1 MIKKSTLDSAH
12 ELLEQSILYHGDK
25 PVGTLAALDPTLVAP
40 NYAECFVR
48 DFVPSA
54 LVFLM
59 EGKAEIVENFLQMVL
74 DLRAQQPIILGHE
87 RAPGLMPASFRIP
100 SDADNDDMPS
110 ADFGDRAIGRVAP
123 VDSALWWTLLLR
135 AYVITTGNLEL
146 AHSPKFQEGLRLNLQ
161 LYLKENFETSPS
173 LLVPDASFMIDR
185 RMGVHG
191 HPLEI
196 QALFYGMLYTTQDL
210 LLPGDE
216 NDHLLAMC
224 NKRMQTLR
232 SYVRIY
238 YWLDTE
244 RLNEIHRYQGEEFG
258 HDVTNVLNIYPES
271 IPDWIDGWL
280 PRQAGYLLGNLGP
293 SRIDFRFFS
302 FGNLLSI
309 LFGLTTT
316 SQADQIMNLFEQRWQ
331 EMIGEMP
338 VKICYPAVEGDEW
351 AYTTGSDPKNR
362 PWSYHNGGHWPCL
375 LWAFAG
381 AAIRTGRRDLAKRA
395 IAVAAERLQQDDW
408 AEYYDGKRGNLIGR
422 RSNLKQVWSAASLII
437 SHHLLE
443 NPDTL
448 SGLHSFMIRDENP
461 LTASSLKTEKR
472 LQESGAINLTMPAAK
487 TADQYR
493 SRAS

>member
-1 MIKKSTLDSAH
+1 MIIPKSSLSSAH
-12 ELLEQSILYHGDK
+12 KLLEKSLLHHAGQ
-25 PVGTLAALDPTLVAP
+25 PVGTLAALDPALVAP
-40 NYAECFVR
+40 NYAECFIR

-59 EGKAEIVENFLQMVL
+59 EGKPEIVVNFLRMVL

-87 RAPGLMPASFRIP
+87 RAQGLMPASFRIP
-100 SDADNDDMPS
+100 NDGEEDDMPS

-135 AYVITTGNLEL
+135 AYVNTTGDIKL
-146 AHSPKFQEGLRLNLQ
+146 AHSHEFQEGLRLNLQ
-161 LYLKENFETSPS
+161 LYLKENFETSPA

-196 QALFYGMLYTTQDL
+196 QALFYGMLFTTLEL
-210 LLPGDE
+210 LLPGPE

-224 NKRMQTLR
+224 KKRLQTLR

-238 YWLDTE
+238 YWLDAE
-244 RLNEIHRYQGEEFG
+244 RLNEIHRYQSEEFG

-280 PRQAGYLLGNLGP
+280 PKEAGYLLGNLGP

-309 LFGLTTT
+309 LFGLATS
-316 SQADQIMNLFEQRWQ
+316 SQAERIMSLYESRWDQ
-331 EMIGEMP
+331 MIGEMP

-375 LWAFAG
+375 LWAFTG

-395 IAVAAERLQQDDW
+395 VAVAASRLEQDDW
-408 AEYYDGKRGNLIGR
+408 PEYYDGKRGSLIGR
-422 RSNLKQVWSAASLII
+422 RANLKQVWSAASLII
-437 SHHLLE
+437 SHHVLE
-443 NPDTL
+443 NGSALT
-448 SGLHSFMIRDENP
+448 GFESFTIRDETP
-461 LTASSLKTEKR
+461 QSASSLRTEKL
-472 LQESGAINLTMPAAK
+472 LQDSGAIDLMMPRDRKAG
-487 TADQYR
+487 
-493 SRAS
+493 

>member
-1 MIKKSTLDSAH
+1 MTVSKASLKSAH
-12 ELLEQSILYHGDK
+12 ELLEQSVLHHGSN
-25 PVGTLAALDPTLVAP
+25 PVGTLAALDPALVAP

-54 LVFLM
+54 FVFLM
-59 EGKAEIVENFLQMVL
+59 EGKPEIVGNFLRMVL

-87 RAPGLMPASFRIP
+87 RAPGLMPASFRVP
-100 SDADNDDMPS
+100 NDGDEDDMPS

-135 AYVITTGNLEL
+135 AYVVTTGDLEL
-146 AHSPKFQEGLRLNLQ
+146 AHSAEFQEGLRLNLQ

-196 QALFYGMLYTTQDL
+196 QALFYGMLFITQEL
-210 LLPGDE
+210 LLPGEE
-216 NDHLLAMC
+216 NDRLLGMC
-224 NKRMQTLR
+224 KKRLQTLR

-244 RLNEIHRYQGEEFG
+244 RLNEIHRYQSEEFG
-258 HDVTNVLNIYPES
+258 HDITNVLNIYPES

-280 PRQAGYLLGNLGP
+280 PKQAGYLLGNLGP
-293 SRIDFRFFS
+293 GRIDFRFFS
-302 FGNLLSI
+302 FGNLLSV
-309 LFGLTTT
+309 LFGLATP
-316 SQADQIMNLFEQRWQ
+316 SQSDQIMSLFELRWD

-338 VKICYPAVEGDEW
+338 VKICYPAVERDEW

-375 LWAFAG
+375 LWAFTA

-395 IAVAAERLQQDDW
+395 VAVAAERLEEDDW

-422 RSNLKQVWSAASLII
+422 RANLKQVWSAASLII

-443 NPDTL
+443 NPAAL
-448 SGLHSFMIRDENP
+448 SRFESFMIRDENP
-461 LTASSLKTEKR
+461 IVAPSLKTTST
-472 LQESGAINLTMPAAK
+472 LQENGAIKSIRPPARK
-487 TADQYR
+487 
-493 SRAS
+493 AS

>member
-1 MIKKSTLDSAH
+1 MTMRKSSLEAANK
-12 ELLEQSILYHGDK
+12 LLEQSLLHHAGK
-25 PVGTLAALDPTLVAP
+25 PVGTVAALDPALVAP
-40 NYAECFVR
+40 NYAECFIR

-59 EGKAEIVENFLQMVL
+59 EGKTEIVVNFLRLVL

-100 SDADNDDMPS
+100 NDGDDDDMPS

-135 AYVITTGNLEL
+135 AYVNTTGDIAL
-146 AHSPKFQEGLRLNLQ
+146 AHSREFQEGLRLNLQ
-161 LYLKENFETSPS
+161 LYLKENFETSPA

-196 QALFYGMLYTTQDL
+196 QALFYGMLFTTLEL
-210 LLPGDE
+210 LLPGPE

-224 NKRMQTLR
+224 KKRLQTLR

-238 YWLDTE
+238 YWLDTQ
-244 RLNEIHRYQGEEFG
+244 RLNEIHRYQSEEFG

-271 IPDWIDGWL
+271 IPGWIDGWL
-280 PRQAGYLLGNLGP
+280 PREAGYLLGNLGP

-309 LFGLTTT
+309 LFGLAT
-316 SQADQIMNLFEQRWQ
+316 SPQAEGIMNLFESHWDSL
-331 EMIGEMP
+331 MGEMP
-338 VKICYPAVEGDEW
+338 VKICFPAVEGDEW
-351 AYTTGSDPKNR
+351 AYTTGSDPKNM

-375 LWAFAG
+375 LWAFTA
-381 AAIRTGRRDLAKRA
+381 AAIRTGRRDLAKKA
-395 IAVAAERLQQDDW
+395 FSIAASRLEPDEW
-408 AEYYDGKRGNLIGR
+408 PEYYDGKRGNLIGR
-422 RSNLKQVWSAASLII
+422 RANLRQVWSAASLII

-443 NPDTL
+443 NGSMAAGFDFFAIHDETPQNAL
-448 SGLHSFMIRDENP
+448 SLEQ
-461 LTASSLKTEKR
+461 EKQ
-472 LQESGAINLTMPAAK
+472 LQESGAFDLVMPRDRRK
-487 TADQYR
+487 V
-493 SRAS
+493 S